1 MDKKGRNHLGGDE
14 QDPPPMGDGKTVKD
28 SKGGRAVGVSPTA
41 LHSTRRCVLLACL
54 PLPVEAGHDPV

>member
-41 LHSTRRCVLLACL
+41 LHSTRRCVLLGL
-54 PLPVEAGHDPV
+54 PTTAS